1 MKIIDTRNLE
11 SALQQVKNANNSTYH
26 VLFKCFPMNLA
37 YDQIK
42 HYLNEVENISKLHKI
57 ASLNKK
63 KLKTIY

>member
-1 MKIIDTRNLE
+1 
-11 SALQQVKNANNSTYH
+11 
-26 VLFKCFPMNLA
+26 MNLA